1 MKRKKETQEFESK
14 RKQQPNS
21 RSPAAS
27 SSPKPVAAA
36 AEFDDDPMDIS
47 MVDDAEEEE
56 PFSRATPDDMY
67 GMQSSLIG
75 RRSFGGFNPAMQEAW
90 KDAKAS
96 LENELSEG
104 GKSKQKVSD
113 EELLQR
119 YQDLVQ
125 KRSESSR
132 PVGNL
137 NKDKANRKKRR

>member
-1 MKRKKETQEFESK
+1 
-14 RKQQPNS
+14 
-21 RSPAAS
+21 
-27 SSPKPVAAA
+27 
-36 AEFDDDPMDIS
+36 
-47 MVDDAEEEE
+47 
-56 PFSRATPDDMY
+56 
-67 GMQSSLIG
+67 
-75 RRSFGGFNPAMQEAW
+75 MQEAW